1 MTSIVITPDEHYL
14 PFTPCILAQIARYGR
29 RADRVITVVPS
40 DTPPADLACLE
51 LAASRL
57 DIVLDIVVLSQDLS
71 ARISQFRPMQREQ
84 ISYATYIRL
93 LLPDVLIDCDEVLY
107 LDIDILIRAPLDCLL
122 DWNLQNPLGAV
133 PEITGT
139 GKHIF
144 GTTQD
149 TYFNAGILRMSLDR
163 MRQFKLWE
171 KSQQV
176 LATRKDIVWH
186 DQDVLNI
193 LFQHQC
199 DALPL
204 SFNVSD
210 ILIRNRFQV
219 GVLDSPSIVHFNGET
234 KPWHKSAQSIFAR
247 EWRRQHTRME
257 ALTNGRSGTAALD
270 PPSGSP
276 LRAFR
281 ALYGSL
287 RGLGHGRASSL
298 VRALV
303 PAKAKRVVRRAA
315 SGAIGHLVNRLDG
328 LEAALNRLP
337 VQRSSHSAGGSVTA
351 PAAGP
356 GKVPALP
363 YAAPHTAI
371 ASEHG
376 LDLLI
381 SVARSGTNALG
392 AALQSARQN
401 VNWMNELYLGA
412 GWSHLQQGEL
422 AEAFPWFDR
431 HGPEEFD
438 GIPPRERS
446 ARFNAFRD
454 TMSKHALAVTQ
465 AVMDGRQG
473 RTLIKVFPGQ
483 LDLAALEEIMA
494 HFRPRIIFLRR
505 ENIFTHVSKIRASTL
520 SNQTGR
526 FAQSWMNTDL
536 TNVPFAI
543 DERQALEYIRQCDDW
558 FDDTARLAA
567 QHGLMGTW
575 LTYDGL
581 FHSGIDLAVL
591 QALYPGPD
599 FATDPATGA
608 LHSALR
614 VQDRRSGASVL
625 ALLKA
630 VSALPTPTQAQL
642 LRLPGSQ
649 RING

>member
-14 PFTPCILAQIARYGR
+14 PFAPCILAQIARYGR
-29 RADRVITVVPS
+29 RADRVIAVVPA
-40 DTPPADLACLE
+40 DAPHADLACLE

-57 DIVLDIVVLSQDLS
+57 DIVLDIVVLSQDMS
-71 ARISQFRPMQREQ
+71 ARIAQFRPIRGEQ

-107 LDIDILIRAPLDCLL
+107 LDIDILIRAPLDYLL
-122 DWNLQNPLGAV
+122 DWDLQNPLGAV

-144 GTTQD
+144 GTAQD

-171 KSQQV
+171 KSQHV
-176 LATRKDIVWH
+176 LATRKDIAWY

-210 ILIRNRFQV
+210 ILIRNRFHV
-219 GVLDSPSIVHFNGET
+219 GVFDNPSIVHFNGGT
-234 KPWHKSAQSIFAR
+234 KPWHRSAQSIFAR
-247 EWRRQHTRME
+247 EWRRQHAGME
-257 ALTNGRSGTAALD
+257 ALIKGHSGTVALD

-281 ALYGSL
+281 ALYGTL
-287 RGLGHGRASSL
+287 RGRGHGRASSL
-298 VRALV
+298 ARALV
-303 PAKAKRVVRRAA
+303 PARANRAVRRIA
-315 SGAIGHLVNRLDG
+315 SGAISRLVNRLECV
-328 LEAALNRLP
+328 EAALNRLP
-337 VQRSSHSAGGSVTA
+337 VQRFSPAAGGSMTA

-363 YAAPHTAI
+363 CSAPHTA
-371 ASEHG
+371 SDGEHG

-392 AALQSARQN
+392 AVLQSARQN

-412 GWSHLQQGEL
+412 GWSHLQPGEF

-431 HGPEEFD
+431 HGPEELD
-438 GIPPRERS
+438 GISPRERF
-446 ARFNAFRD
+446 ARFNAFRGV
-454 TMSKHALAVTQ
+454 MSEHALAVTQ
-465 AVMDGRQG
+465 TVMDSRQG
-473 RTLIKVFPGQ
+473 RTVIKVFPGQ
-483 LDLAALEEIMA
+483 LNLAALEDIMA
-494 HFRPRIIFLRR
+494 RFQPRVIFLRR
-505 ENIFTHVSKIRASTL
+505 ANIFTHVSKIRGSTL
-520 SNQTGR
+520 SNQTGK
-526 FAQSWMNTDL
+526 FAQSWINTDL
-536 TNVPFAI
+536 TNVQFAI
-543 DERQALEYIRQCDDW
+543 NERQALGYIRRYDDW
-558 FDDTARLAA
+558 FDDAARLAA
-567 QHGLMGTW
+567 QHGLMDTW

-581 FHSGIDLAVL
+581 FQSGKDVTVL
-591 QALYPGPD
+591 QALYPGLD
-599 FATDPATGA
+599 FPVDPASGA
-608 LHSALR
+608 LQSPLR
-614 VQDRRSGASVL
+614 VQDRRSDASVM

-642 LRLPGSQ
+642 LRLPGSH